1 MVAANEIM
9 NAFRTGDESDIRRCR
24 DIAST
29 VFGAGWEK
37 KGAGIYDEGTKDAE
51 IWGIGH
57 CHIG

>member
-1 MVAANEIM
+1 M

-37 KGAGIYDEGTKDAE
+37 KGSGIYDEGTKDAE
-51 IWGIGH
+51 VWGIGH